1 MQIVKVRMWLL
12 TLAPLFWVGS
22 LVWAREEVTFTLGEL
37 LDFEFNSNKV
47 LCILQHLTRDV
58 FYNLQTNPFSLKIS
72 EQDITA
78 GELGPVRGL
87 VTKTKAY
94 PDAPY
99 SERHFPFPCIFLH
112 SVLDL

>member
-1 MQIVKVRMWLL
+1 MWLL
-12 TLAPLFWVGS
+12 TLAPLFCVGS